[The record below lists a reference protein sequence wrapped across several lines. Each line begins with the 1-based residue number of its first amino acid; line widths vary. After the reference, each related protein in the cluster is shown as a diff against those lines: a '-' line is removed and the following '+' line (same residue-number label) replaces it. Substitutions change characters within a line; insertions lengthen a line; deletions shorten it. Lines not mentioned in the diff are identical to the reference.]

1 MLDKLDHKLLKAI
14 EENPGATTADIIRPF
29 LNERSPSALRA
40 RIYDLE
46 RHRLI
51 RAEKERAYVRCYP
64 VERET

>member
-1 MLDKLDHKLLKAI
+1 MIDQLDRRLLKAI
-14 EENPGATTADIIRPF
+14 QENPGSTVAGIIRPF
-29 LNERSPSALRA
+29 LNERSPSALRT

-64 VERET
+64 AKEA